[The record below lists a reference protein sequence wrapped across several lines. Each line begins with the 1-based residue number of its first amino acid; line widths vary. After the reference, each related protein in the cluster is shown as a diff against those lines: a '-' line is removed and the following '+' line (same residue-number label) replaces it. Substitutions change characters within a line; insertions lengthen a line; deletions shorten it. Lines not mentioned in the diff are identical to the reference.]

1 MREIEENIVNQ
12 FKTLMLQHDI
22 TLIEKESY
30 NGSAISVFYSVHY
43 NPVIAKFIADL
54 SDVSFDFIK
63 QYVFANQ
70 LAQFLKDTDPFNI
83 YIDLI
88 IDDNGLY
95 FQFSEFDNFDL
106 TSDFF
111 LTIYLKKPNQVDSA
125 PLKFR
130 SISSKHTLND
140 PSDYELAYNDTLLR
154 ITEMLDPTVTTFK
167 QILDIS
173 SQSKIDFINNR
184 LAKADFK
191 AVSFEAFKERY
202 SLEDSN
208 VFTDEFMGPLVA
220 TVDDKIFNS
229 FLNDYYSPS
238 FASKLKN
245 IVSLSSFQEKFL
257 KRNIPWHPSVAN
269 YFTITFQD
277 TSKYSDYN
285 YIHSICFGADPHHDC
300 RCTIMLH
307 DSGVVHFCA
316 EGGKWLYD
324 LDDIYNYLKE
334 DFILKMEKHLQLD
347 REDIRLQHLKVY
359 EMLLFG

>member
-1 MREIEENIVNQ
+1 MTEIEENIVNQ
-12 FKTLMLQHDI
+12 FKNLALQHDI

-30 NGSAISVFYSVHY
+30 KGSTISVFYSVHY
-43 NPVIAKFIADL
+43 NSVIAKFIAEL
-54 SDVSFDFIK
+54 SDVNFDFIK

-70 LAQFLKDTDPFNI
+70 FAQFLKDSDPFNI

-88 IDDNGLY
+88 VDDNGLY

-111 LTIYLKKPNQVDSA
+111 LTIYLMKPNQVDTT

-130 SISSKHTLND
+130 SISSKHTLNV

-154 ITEMLDPTVTTFK
+154 IGEKLDPTVTTFK
-167 QILDIS
+167 QILDINNH
-173 SQSKIDFINNR
+173 SKIDFINNR
-184 LAKADFK
+184 LANAGFK
-191 AVSFEAFKERY
+191 AVSFDTFKERY

-257 KRNIPWHPSVAN
+257 KRNIPWNPSVAN

-285 YIHSICFGADPHHDC
+285 YIHSICFGADPNHDS

>member
-1 MREIEENIVNQ
+1 MTEIEENIVHQ
-12 FKTLMLQHDI
+12 FKNLMLQHDI

-30 NGSAISVFYSVHY
+30 KGSTISVFYSVHY

-54 SDVSFDFIK
+54 SDVNFDFIK
-63 QYVFANQ
+63 QYVFSNQ
-70 LAQFLKDTDPFNI
+70 FAKFLNGSNSFEI

-106 TSDFF
+106 TGDFF
-111 LTIYLKKPNQVDSA
+111 LTIYLIKPSQVDTT
-125 PLKFR
+125 PLQFR
-130 SISSKHTLND
+130 AISSKHALND
-140 PSDYELAYNDTLLR
+140 PSNYDLAYNDTLLR
-154 ITEMLDPTVTTFK
+154 INEMLDPTVTTFK

-173 SQSKIDFINNR
+173 SQPTIDFINNR
-184 LAKADFK
+184 LANAGFK
-191 AVSFEAFKERY
+191 AVSFEEFKERY
-202 SLEDSN
+202 SLKESN

-220 TVDDKIFNS
+220 TVNDKIFNA

-238 FASKLKN
+238 FANKLKN

-257 KRNIPWHPSVAN
+257 KRNIPWNPSVAN

-277 TSKYSDYN
+277 TSKYLDYN
-285 YIHSICFGADPHHDC
+285 YIHSICFGVNPNNDS

-307 DSGVVHFCA
+307 DSGVIHFCA

-324 LDDIYNYLKE
+324 LDDVYNYIKE